1 MTSETITTYFT
12 TSAVTPAAPS
22 TGLSPTIS
30 IWKVS
35 DNTALVNE
43 AAMTEVGGGYYKY
56 TFTTYDPTVRVVFR
70 CHSAVTTGDFR
81 YTWGSNTD
89 DLQMVGKLPTNYIM
103 GSSVASN
110 KDTTIDNISLYTDT
124 VEGTL
129 STISLSQAT
138 NYATLRSDIAAVPT
152 VGEINDELELYHGT
166 GLWDTTA
173 DLSATNALITNL
185 DGDVVNSTNG
195 RLASISGIPAL
206 ARAEMDANSTKFA
219 SMTSTLARI
228 AGLVHENT
236 YVTFTYDGNSDNT
249 TSTIQLYDTKANA
262 DTHNGTAGLVATY
275 NMTAT
280 YAAHVPATVKVTK
293 A

>member
-1 MTSETITTYFT
+1 MASETIRTYFT
-12 TSAVTPAAPS
+12 TSTVNPAAPA
-22 TGLSPTIS
+22 TGLSPVIS

-35 DNTALVNE
+35 DNSVLVNE
-43 AAMTEVGGGYYKY
+43 EAMTEVGGGWYKY
-56 TFTTYDPTVRVVFR
+56 TFAAYDPTIGIAFR
-70 CHSAVTTGDFR
+70 CNSAVATTDFR
-81 YTWGSNTD
+81 YTWGGNSD

-110 KDTTIDNISLYTDT
+110 KDDEIDNISLYTDT

-152 VGEINDELELYHGT
+152 VGEINDELELYHGD

-173 DLSATNALITNL
+173 DLAAINALITNL
-185 DGDVVNSTNG
+185 DGDLVNSSNG
-195 RLASISGIPAL
+195 ILASISGIPAL

-262 DTHNGTAGLVATY
+262 DTHNGTTGLVATY
-275 NMTAT
+275 NMAAT

>member
-1 MTSETITTYFT
+1 MTSETITTYYT
-12 TSAVTPAAPS
+12 TSTVAPAAPS

-56 TFTTYDPTVRVVFR
+56 VYSAYDPTIRIVFR
-70 CHSAVTTGDFR
+70 CNSAVATGDFR
-81 YTWGSNTD
+81 YTWGSNSD

-110 KDTTIDNISLYTDT
+110 KDDEIDNISLYTDT

-129 STISLSQAT
+129 SAISLSQAT
-138 NYATLRSDIAAVPT
+138 NYATLRSDIAAV
-152 VGEINDELELYHGT
+152 
-166 GLWDTTA
+166 
-173 DLSATNALITNL
+173 
-185 DGDVVNSTNG
+185 
-195 RLASISGIPAL
+195 PAL

-262 DTHNGTAGLVATY
+262 DTHNGTTGLVATY
-275 NMTAT
+275 NMAAT